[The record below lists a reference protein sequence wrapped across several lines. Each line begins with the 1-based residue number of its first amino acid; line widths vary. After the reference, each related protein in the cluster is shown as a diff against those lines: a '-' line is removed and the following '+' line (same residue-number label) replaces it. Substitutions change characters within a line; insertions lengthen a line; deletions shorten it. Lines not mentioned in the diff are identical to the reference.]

1 MTPYSVILRAAF
13 CPKDLGWTPSKTTS
27 DPSLTLRMTPIWL
40 IMTVSRCHPEG
51 GFLPEGSG
59 VNPFK
64 DNIRSFATLRMTN
77 IRLRMAEKQI
87 LR

>member
-1 MTPYSVILRAAF
+1 MDSF
-13 CPKDLGWTPSKTTS
+13 KDNIRSFADAQDDKRTSQNGRKTG
-27 DPSLTLRMTPIWL
+27 PSLTLRMTNKEL
-40 IMTVSRCHPEG
+40 RSLCHPEG